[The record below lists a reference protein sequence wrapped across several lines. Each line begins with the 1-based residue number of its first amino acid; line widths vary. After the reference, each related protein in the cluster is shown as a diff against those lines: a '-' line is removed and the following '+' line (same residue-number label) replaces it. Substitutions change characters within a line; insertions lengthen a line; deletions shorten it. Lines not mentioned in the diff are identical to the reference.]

1 MLWRIVTSELC
12 TLWWRSRPLITLVW
26 CTPQTKSFCLPPA
39 PWLPR
44 KPCVSVCV
52 CVCGTAR
59 DWLLGARCFPIK
71 PVTGVWEPP
80 SMSGAERVLLGQ
92 TVLSCY
98 GDVWTA
104 WCTRIEPH
112 HSAGL
117 HYIGDFSEIS
127 VKGASLYF
135 WHQIFFFFVFS
146 CSIDPIQILAE
157 CGTDRCAVHTNSR
170 QIVTALYQ
178 RCKYKHAHT
187 DINSVVNNKFLC
199 MCVPQHHV

>member
-1 MLWRIVTSELC
+1 MRRKLNSVGVVTYSNHSLMKPKFLFSLHHRPVVQPLC
-12 TLWWRSRPLITLVW
+12 PHPLTLWWRSRPLITIVW

-39 PWLPR
+39 PRLPR
-44 KPCVSVCV
+44 KPCVSACV

-112 HSAGL
+112 HTAGL
-117 HYIGDFSEIS
+117 HYEYRQCQWNFSEKCI
-127 VKGASLYF
+127 
-135 WHQIFFFFVFS
+135 FVFLTS
-146 CSIDPIQILAE
+146 D
-157 CGTDRCAVHTNSR
+157 
-170 QIVTALYQ
+170 
-178 RCKYKHAHT
+178 
-187 DINSVVNNKFLC
+187 
-199 MCVPQHHV
+199 